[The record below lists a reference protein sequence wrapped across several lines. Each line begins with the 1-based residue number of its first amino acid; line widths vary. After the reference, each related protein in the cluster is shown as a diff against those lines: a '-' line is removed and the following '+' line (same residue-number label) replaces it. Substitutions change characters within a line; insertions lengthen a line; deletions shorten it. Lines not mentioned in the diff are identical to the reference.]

1 MRPTKAFRQCQ
12 QLGNLCDEIEAMPAK
27 KSQPKKRAMSSAHKS
42 ALAEGRTQGRA
53 VRMYLDALE
62 ANKPKRG
69 RKRTPDSIAK
79 RIETIDA
86 TVDDA
91 DRLTKLH
98 MIQERQDLENEL
110 AAMDSGIAMSTLE
123 EAFIEVAAEY
133 GAKKGIAYATWREI
147 GVSAAVLKQAGVS
160 RGA

>member
-1 MRPTKAFRQCQ
+1 
-12 QLGNLCDEIEAMPAK
+12 MPATK

-53 VRMYLDALE
+53 VRTYLDALE

-79 RIETIDA
+79 RMEAIDA
-86 TVDDA
+86 ALDDA

-98 MIQERQDLENEL
+98 LIQERQDLEAEL
-110 AAMDSGIAMSTLE
+110 ESMGSGVNMATLE
-123 EAFIEVAAEY
+123 EGFIEVAAEY
-133 GAKKGIAYATWREI
+133 GSKKGIAYATWREI
-147 GVSAAVLKQAGVS
+147 GVPAAVLKQAGIS

>member
-1 MRPTKAFRQCQ
+1 
-12 QLGNLCDEIEAMPAK
+12 MPATK
-27 KSQPKKRAMSSAHKS
+27 KNQPKKRAMSTAHKS

-53 VRMYLDALE
+53 VRTYLDALE

-79 RIETIDA
+79 RMEAIDA
-86 TVDDA
+86 SVESA

-98 MIQERQDLENEL
+98 LIQERQDLEAEL
-110 AAMDSGIAMSTLE
+110 EHMGSGVDMASLE
-123 EAFIEVAAEY
+123 EGFIEVAADY
-133 GAKKGIAYATWREI
+133 GSKKGIAYATWREI
-147 GVSAAVLKQAGVS
+147 GVSAAVLKAAGIS